1 MYSKYKLVNKPTK
14 VERKWNKKSFYNL
27 KVSNSN
33 ESGRSWKNAN
43 SKDIITIKIAYA
55 SSSPKG

>member
-33 ESGRSWKNAN
+33 ESGRS
-43 SKDIITIKIAYA
+43 
-55 SSSPKG
+55 